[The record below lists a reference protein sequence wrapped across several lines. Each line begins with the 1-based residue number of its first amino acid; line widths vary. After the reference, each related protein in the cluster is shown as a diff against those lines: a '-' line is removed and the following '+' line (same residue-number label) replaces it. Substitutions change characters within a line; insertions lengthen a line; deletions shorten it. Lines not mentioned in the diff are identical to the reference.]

1 MYGLVWQT
9 SCYFGIQRLG
19 PNPGVR
25 PGYFF
30 LLQVYSNT
38 PIFSLLLSRPLIKL
52 VFFIER
58 WVLSALFLFLAYE
71 YIDTLKLMRLFS
83 ESGSVLP
90 AAMVAR
96 DHGLSDGVHFE
107 DYARYTMLAVSNGVC
122 GVLLLISRKP
132 SRYPT
137 HPQEILVPLAATFGY
152 MLFNNHVSV
161 PEWMST
167 PLVPDS
173 WQTPGAAAGV
183 VFSSFGALFAF
194 NAILW
199 LGRSLGIV
207 VSVREVVLGGPY
219 RYVRHPIYL
228 GYAFI
233 MAGMFLTSFT
243 PRMAIMVVA
252 AMALLIWRARL
263 EEHVLSAHSAAYRE
277 WMKHTGF
284 LWPNTHPAPVTLRA
298 ADPAHADVGN

>member
-1 MYGLVWQT
+1 M
-9 SCYFGIQRLG
+9 SH
-19 PNPGVR
+19 
-25 PGYFF
+25 
-30 LLQVYSNT
+30 
-38 PIFSLLLSRPLIKL
+38 LLLSKPLL
-52 VFFIER
+52 TVVFFIER

-71 YIDTLKLMRLFS
+71 YIDTLMLMRLFS
-83 ESGSVLP
+83 ASSHVLP

-96 DHGLSDGVHFE
+96 DQGLSDGVHFE

-122 GVLLLISRKP
+122 GLLLLFSRRP

-137 HPQEILVPLAATFGY
+137 EPREIIVPMAATFGY
-152 MLFNNHVSV
+152 MAFNNHVPV
-161 PEWMST
+161 PAWMST
-167 PLVPDS
+167 PFVPDG

-183 VFSSFGALFAF
+183 VFSAFGAIFAF
-194 NAILW
+194 NAMLW

-207 VSVREVVLGGPY
+207 VSVREIVLGGPY

-233 MAGMFLTSFT
+233 LLGMFLTAFT
-243 PRMAIMVVA
+243 PRMAIMTCS
-252 AMALLIWRARL
+252 AMALLVWRARL

-284 LWPNTHPAPVTLRA
+284 LWPNMHPAPA
-298 ADPAHADVGN
+298 AIHAEEPVPADARS